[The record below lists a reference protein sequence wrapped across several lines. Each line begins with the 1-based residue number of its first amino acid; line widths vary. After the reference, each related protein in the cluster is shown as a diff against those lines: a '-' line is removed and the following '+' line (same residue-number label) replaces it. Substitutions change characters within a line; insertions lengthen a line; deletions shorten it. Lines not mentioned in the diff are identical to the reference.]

1 MTSLLEEGVPTERRA
16 RRVTPG
22 RRVIGLSF
30 ILLTVVALGPIG
42 YMAVESVRSSSGS
55 AWTLSNWARLFH
67 TLPILTGLGNS
78 AILAVSSSLLTVV
91 VTASAGF
98 AFAKLPFRGARII
111 LIAVIV
117 SLALPLIADIVPEFL
132 DWAHYGLVGSYLPP
146 IIVYSAFNAA
156 FAVIFFTNFFLHIP
170 DEFIE
175 SAISEGAG
183 YGRVLVQI
191 VLPMALPALV
201 TIAVFDFM
209 LVWNDLLVALI
220 FLPQQNHQ
228 TVSVLLATINSAHV
242 VHTQELLAGALLSV
256 VPNLL
261 VFLGLQRYLLLGFSV
276 GVEK

>member
-1 MTSLLEEGVPTERRA
+1 MML
-16 RRVTPG
+16 
-22 RRVIGLSF
+22 I
-30 ILLTVVALGPIG
+30 ALGPII
-42 YMAVESVRSSSGS
+42 YMVVQSLRSASGLS
-55 AWTLSNWARLFH
+55 WTTSNWARLFR
-67 TLPILTGLGNS
+67 TLPVLQGIRNS
-78 AILAVSSSLLTVV
+78 AILALSSSLLTVC

-98 AFAKLPFRGARII
+98 AFAKLPFRGSRIV
-111 LIAVIV
+111 LSAVIV

-132 DWAHYGLVGSYLPP
+132 DWARFGFVGSVLPP

-156 FAVIFFTNFFLHIP
+156 FAVIFFTNFFLNVP

-183 YGRVLVQI
+183 YGRVLMQI

-201 TIAVFDFM
+201 TIAVFNFM

-220 FLPQQNHQ
+220 FLPQQSHQ
-228 TVSVLLATINSAHV
+228 TVSVLLATINSAHQ
-242 VHTQELLAGALLSV
+242 VHTQELLAGSLLSV